1 MSGFT
6 FNNGDFY
13 IGKTNS
19 VAVQKKKVKSIFMTL
34 LDVNCAQ
41 KVGWKPFEKGFVL
54 VRGATTRQESKVIE
68 NPKDLETNTKRI

>member
-1 MSGFT
+1 
-6 FNNGDFY
+6 
-13 IGKTNS
+13 
-19 VAVQKKKVKSIFMTL
+19 MTL